1 MSAFRDGRFVL
12 GDEIVNVNG
21 SSLRGLSM
29 EEARNLLRNCR
40 GEVDIILARDPD
52 KDKVT
57 PSNAPPVE
65 RRRRRKLPM
74 IERPRS
80 APIYATITAAGQV
93 DYFQAAA
100 GGVGGGGGGGANVHD
115 VCDFAYQDGSM
126 KTVIRIGENSNNNN
140 NNSSFGQTMPGRG
153 AAGPVSAV
161 DTPSVTP
168 AASYNNIYPEWDDD
182 SGSVVSSS
190 CYGEI
195 YQTLPPSEGNNTRN
209 SFRLGRHSHS
219 HQYNGNSNDI
229 TGTSS
234 SVPTTPTPRPNLLL
248 PQLPTSDFRRSGI
261 ALGTAVLRSTA
272 AGGGGTVNRAALR
285 RPKSLSM
292 SVHVAEFE
300 KGPGRKGLG
309 FSVVG
314 GIDSPKGSMG
324 IFVKT
329 IFPTGQARDSGALRE
344 GNYRKWINH
353 CILLSIN

>member
-1 MSAFRDGRFVL
+1 LFCFRDGRFVL

-21 SSLRGLSM
+21 CSLRGLSM

-40 GEVDIILARDPD
+40 GQVDIILARDPD
-52 KDKVT
+52 KDPT
-57 PSNAPPVE
+57 ATATNPLSNAPVE

-80 APIYATITAAGQV
+80 APIYAVAAGQA
-93 DYFQAAA
+93 DFFQIAT
-100 GGVGGGGGGGANVHD
+100 VGGGGVGSNGSIVGGVSNVHD

-126 KTVIRIGENSNNNN
+126 KTVIRIGDNRQSFDQP
-140 NNSSFGQTMPGRG
+140 SSRFAG
-153 AAGPVSAV
+153 GPVSAV

-168 AASYNNIYPEWDDD
+168 AASYSNIYPEWEDDTA
-182 SGSVVSSS
+182 SVGSSSS
-190 CYGEI
+190 CYGDI
-195 YQTLPPSEGNNTRN
+195 QHRLHGGADNHNT
-209 SFRLGRHSHS
+209 SFRLSHHMYTSGDTHS
-219 HQYNGNSNDI
+219 
-229 TGTSS
+229 SS
-234 SVPTTPTPRPNLLL
+234 SVPTTPTPTTTVHL
-248 PQLPTSDFRRSGI
+248 PSTSATSDFRRSGI
-261 ALGTAVLRSTA
+261 ALGTAVLRS
-272 AGGGGTVNRAALR
+272 GGGAGLGTSRVTALR

-329 IFPTGQARDSGALRE
+329 IFPSGQARDTGALRE
-344 GNYRKWINH
+344 GENRR
-353 CILLSIN
+353 ILRYH